1 MDCPAAQTSEKSACF
16 QKTYK
21 FFENKRFQA
30 AYTIQLYSSIS
41 PSSDKR
47 SVVLRIDFPD
57 FLQAIDIGLVDAL
70 DSSAA
75 AVVAA
80 GTELAVDAAC
90 APQRLVD
97 DLLPLLPRCVLDQY
111 GFHFITLS
119 ENWIG
124 SHAEIFCI

>member
-1 MDCPAAQTSEKSACF
+1 MVSAVRYFLSPYERGIILSIYFTDFFQT
-16 QKTYK
+16 
-21 FFENKRFQA
+21 
-30 AYTIQLYSSIS
+30 
-41 PSSDKR
+41 
-47 SVVLRIDFPD
+47 
-57 FLQAIDIGLVDAL
+57 IDIGLVDAV
-70 DSSAA
+70 DASAA